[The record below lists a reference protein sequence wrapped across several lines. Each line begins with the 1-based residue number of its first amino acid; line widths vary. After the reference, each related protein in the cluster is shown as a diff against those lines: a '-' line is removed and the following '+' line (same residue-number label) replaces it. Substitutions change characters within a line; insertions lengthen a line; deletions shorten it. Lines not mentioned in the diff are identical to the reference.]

1 MMISSAISESANE
14 VIIEE
19 IEEERLS
26 LEQVFSLES
35 RRLKKLF
42 DTESELPADDHRQLR
57 FWEVEAFFKCPVAG
71 WCLDL
76 QEQKRILQK
85 EGIRT
90 KGLSDLEMHEALVKS
105 LDSENS
111 LSRRIDFWLNRK
123 YQKEISTLS
132 SLEPEAF
139 IKRWNASV
147 KKEGFDGIVW
157 VAVTRGDLSA
167 EVRRNMFGDVHM
179 ETHVRAKQLDK
190 ERQRV
195 DQEQKRSARFA
206 KNANEGRRINRILK
220 RENERLENQLSA
232 ACRLSEDLQN
242 QNRKLEN
249 ELAKGK
255 KNSLIVSLQEENT
268 LLRAEKD
275 EVLEQILSYQ
285 RELRRLEK
293 KNHRL
298 LSRLKKQRQICFQRF
313 NESTNPTVQALNSS
327 PHDSASSMD
336 LSKRCILVVGG
347 LPKMQ
352 VLYRQLIERNKG
364 TFAYHDGRMNKG
376 TGPKD
381 LVNKVRRAD
390 LAICCVDHSSHTSAL
405 VVKSLCKRHKKCF
418 RMLTNSSL
426 NNISLTLS
434 AFQNTSTLVQTN
446 RD

>member
-1 MMISSAISESANE
+1 MFTCSAISESANE
-14 VIIEE
+14 VMIEE
-19 IEEERLS
+19 IKEERLS
-26 LEQVFSLES
+26 LDQVLSLEG
-35 RRLKKLF
+35 RRLTEIF
-42 DTESELPADDHRQLR
+42 ETESELPADDHRQLK

-76 QEQKRILQK
+76 QEQKKILQK

-90 KGLSDLEMHEALVKS
+90 KGLSDLEMHETVVNS
-105 LDSENS
+105 LYSENS
-111 LSRRIDFWLNRK
+111 LSRRVDFWLNRK

-147 KKEGFDGIVW
+147 KKEGFDSIVW

-167 EVRRNMFGDVHM
+167 KVRRSMFGDVHM

-195 DQEQKRSARFA
+195 DQEQKKSARFA
-206 KNANEGRRINRILK
+206 KNANEGRRINKILK
-220 RENERLENQLSA
+220 RENERLKSQLSA
-232 ACRLSEDLQN
+232 ARRLSENLQK
-242 QNRKLEN
+242 QNRELEN
-249 ELAKGK
+249 ELAKWK

-275 EVLEQILSYQ
+275 EVLARISSYQ
-285 RELRRLEK
+285 RELKRLEK
-293 KNHRL
+293 KNHKL
-298 LSRLKKQRQICFQRF
+298 LSRLNKQRQIFFQRF
-313 NESTNPTVQALNSS
+313 NESGKPAVQASHSS
-327 PHDSASSMD
+327 PRDSASSMD
-336 LSKRCILVVGG
+336 LSKSCILVVGG

-352 VLYRQLIERNKG
+352 VLYRQLIENNKG
-364 TFAYHDGRMNKG
+364 TFVYHDGRMNKG

-390 LAICCVDHSSHTSAL
+390 LAICCIDHSSHTSAL
-405 VVKSLCKRHKKCF
+405 VVKSLCKRYKKCF

-434 AFQNTSTLVQTN
+434 DFQNASTLGQMN
-446 RD
+446 RN